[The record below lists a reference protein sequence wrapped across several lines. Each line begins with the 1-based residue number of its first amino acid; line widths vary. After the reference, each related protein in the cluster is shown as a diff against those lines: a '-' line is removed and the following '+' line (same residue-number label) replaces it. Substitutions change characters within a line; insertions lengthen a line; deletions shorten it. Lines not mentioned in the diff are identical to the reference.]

1 VAKTALVT
9 GITGQDGAYLAKF
22 LLENG
27 YRVVGGARRARSLN
41 QWRLAALGILDDVEI
56 VSFELFEFSNIFTEL
71 RRLQPDE
78 IYNLAAMSFVG
89 VSFEQPTYTGDIDA
103 LGVTRLLEAT
113 REACPSARFYQ
124 ASTSEMFGVAQTA
137 PQNETTPF
145 HPRSPYGIAKLYAH
159 WMTRTYREVHDTFAC
174 SGILFNHESP
184 LRGRQFVTRK
194 ITHGLARIRHGR
206 QPVLE
211 MGNLAAQRDWGFA
224 GDYVEAMWRMLQQD
238 DADDYV
244 IATGVPHSVEDFVNH
259 AADALGIGLDWDG
272 EGARRVARDRVT
284 GDTIIRVNPK
294 FYRAGEVDK
303 LVGDASRARRDLGWT
318 PRHDFGNLVEMMVRA
333 DNDRVASRMDQE

>member
-1 VAKTALVT
+1 MISAFLSSNTFLYIASLPLKRGTPYIHRRNALLVIEKVVAIAV
-9 GITGQDGAYLAKF
+9 QPP
-22 LLENG
+22 
-27 YRVVGGARRARSLN
+27 VRRANR
-41 QWRLAALGILDDVEI
+41 QDELGVRIGSVE
-56 VSFELFEFSNIFTEL
+56 VRGEERHIFTEL

-89 VSFEQPTYTGDIDA
+89 VSFEQPAYTGDIDA
-103 LGVTRLLEAT
+103 LGVTRLLEAA

-145 HPRSPYGIAKLYAH
+145 HSRSPYGIAKLYAH
-159 WMTRTYREVHDTFAC
+159 WMTRTYREIHGTFAC

-194 ITHGLARIRHGR
+194 ITHGLASIRHGR

-238 DADDYV
+238 DADEKLERNDFDV
-244 IATGVPHSVEDFVNH
+244 VEN
-259 AADALGIGLDWDG
+259 AQRG
-272 EGARRVARDRVT
+272 EA
-284 GDTIIRVNPK
+284 P
-294 FYRAGEVDK
+294 
-303 LVGDASRARRDLGWT
+303 
-318 PRHDFGNLVEMMVRA
+318 LVEGTGSARPADDPVAVLEQELGEIRA
-333 DNDRVASRMDQE
+333 FLPGNSGNECRFGHFALPKRAHP